1 MKVVIAND
9 HGGFELKR
17 HLLSYFKEKGIE
29 VVNLGTDSN
38 ASVDYPIYGEKLARE
53 VLKGGYD
60 FGIAI
65 CGTGIGIS
73 IAANKFQG
81 IRAALIYDENTAM
94 LAKEHNNANVI
105 ALGGRTLTNKRAEEL
120 IEAYMNSKFEARHQH
135 RLDLLGKL
143 GGKTWKN

>member
-9 HGGFELKR
+9 HGGYELKR
-17 HLLSYFKEKGIE
+17 HLLSYFEAKGIE
-29 VVNLGTDSN
+29 VVNLGTNSN
-38 ASVDYPIYGEKLARE
+38 ESVDYPVYGESLARE
-53 VLKGGYD
+53 VLKGEYD

-73 IAANKFQG
+73 MAVNKFQG
-81 IRAALIYDENTAM
+81 IRAALIYDLNTAM

-105 ALGGRTLTNKRAEEL
+105 VLGGRTLTNKKAEEL
-120 IEAYMNSKFEARHQH
+120 IEAFMNSKFEERHQH

-143 GGKTWKN
+143 GEK

>member
-9 HGGFELKR
+9 HGGYELKR
-17 HLLSYFKEKGIE
+17 HLLSYFEAKGIE
-29 VVNLGTDSN
+29 VVNLGTNSN
-38 ASVDYPIYGEKLARE
+38 ESVDYPVYGESLARE
-53 VLKGGYD
+53 VLKGEYD

-73 IAANKFQG
+73 MAVNKFQG
-81 IRAALIYDENTAM
+81 IRAALIYDLNTAM

-105 ALGGRTLTNKRAEEL
+105 VLGGRTLTNKKAEEL
-120 IEAYMNSKFEARHQH
+120 IEAFMNSKFEERHQH

-143 GGKTWKN
+143 GQK